1 MLQKNFSMA
10 MENCNKELIAV
21 SWLEEASKALINIKD
36 YLENFI
42 SNKDVNALRNNSNNQ
57 IDILL
62 NSSVKLNCVK
72 SSQSLRGIT
81 NAQNDYIEFVNSQ
94 NYLLANQVQELESKI
109 KAFEDE
115 IQENEKNSLEK
126 LREINSAIETERIR
140 LDGFANAYQ
149 QQMQNDKSDFSEMRE
164 SLRESFQET
173 QNEREKKF
181 VENMDV
187 FDKKATAIITD
198 YQNRFNEY
206 EQ

>member
-1 MLQKNFSMA
+1 